1 MGRASA
7 RGIWEFGDRGRR
19 AGVDLAGERHFV
31 GGKWVATARGSLFDW
46 RDDLRPDRSAT
57 SVGYVIGGGW
67 RPAQYANVM
76 LEWEHNTNHIVGQRY
91 RVLALVNVLVGK

>member
-1 MGRASA
+1 M
-7 RGIWEFGDRGRR
+7 
-19 AGVDLAGERHFV
+19 
-31 GGKWVATARGSLFDW
+31 ATARGSLFDW
-46 RDDLRPDRSAT
+46 RDELRPDRSAT
-57 SVGYVIGGGW
+57 SVGYVVGGGW